1 MAFHGQLIWFYKR
14 LYSNKYDDL
23 KVNPR
28 IFLVCSHQPE
38 DPYKIACRLQL
49 DDFYTDESNKVL
61 DPRAMFIVQG
71 PPGTPVYIWQG
82 AQLPQGNV
90 QVYMN
95 QAQKHIKL
103 LQQHERA
110 DAEVR
115 IVTQGNEDS

>member
-1 MAFHGQLIWFYKR
+1 
-14 LYSNKYDDL
+14 
-23 KVNPR
+23 
-28 IFLVCSHQPE
+28 
-38 DPYKIACRLQL
+38 
-49 DDFYTDESNKVL
+49 
-61 DPRAMFIVQG
+61 MFIVQG